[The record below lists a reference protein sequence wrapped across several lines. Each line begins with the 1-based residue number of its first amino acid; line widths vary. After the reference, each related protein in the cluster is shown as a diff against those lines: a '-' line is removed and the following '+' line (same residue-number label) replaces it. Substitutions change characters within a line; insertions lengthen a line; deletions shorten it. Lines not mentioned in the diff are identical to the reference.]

1 MPSVYISYSRRS
13 DYSFIQELLKIA
25 KNEKDRPELQSL
37 VAEQGKEAKRTTLPP
52 DPPANIDLDQW
63 MLIYDEN
70 GLKQLTSIC
79 GFMDELSEGER
90 IIFLLSRGYF
100 QSPYCL
106 TELLAIYG
114 KRAGDLVPIVA
125 FVDGF
130 SPGDCNLSTLL
141 AYWQNWPTGQDNC
154 AQDLAPE
161 QLEARKRFAK
171 RIMRRLPAAHA
182 WLLGRYDKERGGW
195 DTLFPVVQAD
205 EKEQAAREVLDLL
218 GQLPEPRFAFV
229 SASQKRARVVAG
241 MNKVMKGKQTAH
253 WFEQLGEE
261 FPIQE
266 RTDTSLAARLV
277 DCATSKGDA
286 FSGCLGKI
294 LDWLEDVLL
303 DTEPGEARRQLATA
317 VKEMLG
323 WLLLMVID
331 DGRLHE
337 LVHELNRL
345 ANKARMELCEEND
358 ASYQIIASALS
369 GVAAHYAFSPDSGL
383 RGKGRID
390 LLEQGADPE
399 KYGKMLEDEAKWF
412 DIKTR
417 MFKEWVHGGHR
428 TEDSLDGA
436 IKYKAGRKDAYHLVI
451 DPSLL
456 DIASCTKF
464 MDMMADKFPGIHHIV
479 ARSDALDSTS
489 AYCREEIEI
498 GAIAEGIREI
508 YKKIHELSQ

>member
-13 DYSFIQELLKIA
+13 DYSFIQELLKTA
-25 KNEKDRPELQSL
+25 ENGKDRPELQSL
-37 VAEQGKEAKRTTLPP
+37 VAEHGQEPKRTALPP
-52 DPPANIDLDQW
+52 DPPDNIDLDQW
-63 MLIYDEN
+63 KLIYDEN
-70 GLKQLTSIC
+70 GLKQLSSIC

-141 AYWQNWPTGQDNC
+141 AYWEGWPTGQDNC
-154 AQDLAPE
+154 AQELAPD

-182 WLLGRYDKERGGW
+182 WLLGRYDKERGEW

-205 EKEQAAREVLDLL
+205 EKGKTAREVLSLL
-218 GQLPEPRFAFV
+218 GQLPKPRFAFV
-229 SASQKRARVVAG
+229 SASQKRVRVVVG
-241 MNKVMKGKQTAH
+241 MNRVMKRKKTAH
-253 WFEQLGEE
+253 WFEQLGKE

-277 DCATSKGDA
+277 DCATSRGDA
-286 FSGCLGKI
+286 FADCLGKV
-294 LDWLEDVLL
+294 LDWLDEVLL
-303 DTEPGEARRQLATA
+303 DTEPGDTRKQLAIA

-331 DGRLHE
+331 DARLHE

-369 GVAAHYAFSPDSGL
+369 GVAAYYAFSPDNSL

-399 KYGKMLEDEAKWF
+399 KYGKMLKDEAKWF

-417 MFKEWVHGGHR
+417 MFKERVGRHT
-428 TEDSLDGA
+428 TEDSLDEA
-436 IKYKAGRKDAYHLVI
+436 IKFKVGRKDAFHLVI
-451 DPSLL
+451 DHLFW
-456 DIASCTKF
+456 T
-464 MDMMADKFPGIHHIV
+464 
-479 ARSDALDSTS
+479 
-489 AYCREEIEI
+489 
-498 GAIAEGIREI
+498 
-508 YKKIHELSQ
+508 